1 MQMKQIVP
9 LKPSNT
15 CRVGANSIPPV
26 LYRAKIMAASQV
38 YRGNTGTIQDL
49 VNFLVLGLSEEKQEV
64 IDKLYDRGEELWNQM
79 VAGKLTK

>member
-1 MQMKQIVP
+1 MKQQQIV
-9 LKPSNT
+9 LKPSNS

-26 LYRAKIMAASQV
+26 FQRAKVMAASQV
-38 YRGNTGTIQDL
+38 YRGNPGTLQHL
-49 VNFLVLGLSEEKQEV
+49 VNFLILGLSEEKQEV

>member
-1 MQMKQIVP
+1 MKNTIH
-9 LKPSNT
+9 LKPSNN

-26 LYRAKIMAASQV
+26 LYRAKIMAAGQV
-38 YRGNTGTIQDL
+38 YRGNSGTLQDL
-49 VNFLVLGLSEEKQEV
+49 VNYLVLGLSEEKQEV

>member
-1 MQMKQIVP
+1 MKQIVP

-26 LYRAKIMAASQV
+26 LYRAKVMAASQV
-38 YRGNTGTIQDL
+38 YRGNSGTIQDL
-49 VNFLVLGLSEEKQEV
+49 VNFLVLGLSEENQEL

>member
-1 MQMKQIVP
+1 MKNTIH
-9 LKPSNT
+9 LKPSNN

-26 LYRAKIMAASQV
+26 LYRAKIMAAGQV
-38 YRGNTGTIQDL
+38 YRGNSGTIQDL